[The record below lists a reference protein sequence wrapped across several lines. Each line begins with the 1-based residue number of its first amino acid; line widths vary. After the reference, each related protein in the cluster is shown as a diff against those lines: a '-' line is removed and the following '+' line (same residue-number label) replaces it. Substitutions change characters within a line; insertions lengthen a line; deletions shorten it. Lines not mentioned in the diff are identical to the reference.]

1 MDTFIGDL
9 LSKIRKSGEPTI
21 VLIYGDHIPALDVKS
36 ADYADGNLY
45 QTRYVIWDNI
55 GLSEKD
61 RKLYSYQAGAQLLK
75 DAGLSHRGVLFD
87 YQQSNSQKSSS
98 YLSDQKALAY
108 DMLYGKNYV
117 FGGKN
122 PYKQTK
128 MRMGY
133 KDIKIDKIVKIG
145 DDYYIKGKN
154 FTERSKISM
163 DGETLSTIYLSPT
176 LIGLQEKIDP
186 EDVDKLE
193 VSQTDKKD
201 DTILSTITSQEEL

>member
-1 MDTFIGDL
+1 M
-9 LSKIRKSGEPTI
+9 
-21 VLIYGDHIPALDVKS
+21 
-36 ADYADGNLY
+36 
-45 QTRYVIWDNI
+45 
-55 GLSEKD
+55 
-61 RKLYSYQAGAQLLK
+61 
-75 DAGLSHRGVLFD
+75 FD
-87 YQQSNSQKSSS
+87 YQQSNSQKSKT
-98 YLSDQKALAY
+98 YLSDQKELAY
-108 DMLYGKNYV
+108 DMLYGQDYV

-122 PYKQTK
+122 PFKRVN

-154 FTERSKISM
+154 FTERSKVSM
-163 DGETLSTIYLSPT
+163 NGKTLNTIYLSPT
-176 LIGLQEKIDP
+176 LLGLQEEIDP